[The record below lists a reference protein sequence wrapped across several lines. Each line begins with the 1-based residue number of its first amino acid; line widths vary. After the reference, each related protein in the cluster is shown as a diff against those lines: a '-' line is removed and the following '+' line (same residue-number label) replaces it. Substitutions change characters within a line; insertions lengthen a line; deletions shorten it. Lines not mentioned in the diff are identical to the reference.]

1 MYAALASSRPPT
13 ANNDHR
19 ANIYIQSSNAEKL
32 YFHVATITDTTTCG
46 ALARAIYLAHTGKGV
61 NRIAGKEKKRNEKR
75 ERKNRELYN
84 AGGKCISSSSDLRTS
99 AREPYIYRYIHTHMH
114 LYMCTCVEKLRE
126 RERADVYL
134 AGCWGCFGQWSIDTY
149 VRERASERALYCRAA
164 RRAGKMSSERRA
176 AHALLERW
184 IFLFFFYL
192 EKDIFT
198 WACVLWFSMKSFSKL
213 FYWYFVVY
221 LYARLID
228 FIVSVRR
235 IKTGRK
241 MFTTVWE
248 SNIVFLFYIDSRFYY
263 HFSNLYILFAIW
275 TDILDFLH
283 FSFAAEL

>member
-1 MYAALASSRPPT
+1 MYAALASSLPPT

-126 RERADVYL
+126 REREG
-134 AGCWGCFGQWSIDTY
+134 GCIPGRVLGLLWTVVDRY
-149 VRERASERALYCRAA
+149 VRARASERASVVLSGRAT
-164 RRAGKMSSERRA
+164 RGEDEQRAESCTCVVGTVDIS
-176 AHALLERW
+176 
-184 IFLFFFYL
+184 FFFLLGKRY
-192 EKDIFT
+192 FY
-198 WACVLWFSMKSFSKL
+198 VSMC
-213 FYWYFVVY
+213 FV
-221 LYARLID
+221 I
-228 FIVSVRR
+228 
-235 IKTGRK
+235 
-241 MFTTVWE
+241 
-248 SNIVFLFYIDSRFYY
+248 
-263 HFSNLYILFAIW
+263 
-275 TDILDFLH
+275 
-283 FSFAAEL
+283 